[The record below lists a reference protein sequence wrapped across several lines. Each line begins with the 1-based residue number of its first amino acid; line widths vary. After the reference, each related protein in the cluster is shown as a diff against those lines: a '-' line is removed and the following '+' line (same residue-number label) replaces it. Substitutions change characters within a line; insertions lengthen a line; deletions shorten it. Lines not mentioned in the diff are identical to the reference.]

1 MINFKKF
8 NSIISLT
15 AYFNSDDKCKQAIT
29 EARWGVGNN
38 QDVVC
43 PYCGKHHCKM
53 SKNGRYHCTEC
64 NKNFLVSLA
73 QSSRIPSCH
82 LSSGSLECTLSLLTR
97 RVYHHTNLQETLRLL
112 SQQPGIC
119 FRRFVFSTLR
129 LMLMSLR
136 VL

>member
-29 EARWGVGNN
+29 EARWGVGNE

-53 SKNGRYHCTEC
+53 LLDVGKLFIIRKKKN
-64 NKNFLVSLA
+64 
-73 QSSRIPSCH
+73 
-82 LSSGSLECTLSLLTR
+82 LLTLIKK
-97 RVYHHTNLQETLRLL
+97 NKRL
-112 SQQPGIC
+112 
-119 FRRFVFSTLR
+119 FKT
-129 LMLMSLR
+129 
-136 VL
+136 